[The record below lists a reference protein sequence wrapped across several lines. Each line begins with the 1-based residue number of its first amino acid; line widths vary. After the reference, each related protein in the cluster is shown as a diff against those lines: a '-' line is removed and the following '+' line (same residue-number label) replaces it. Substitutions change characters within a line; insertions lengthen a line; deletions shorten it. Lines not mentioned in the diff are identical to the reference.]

1 MSKQPIKQVV
11 IVGGGTAG
19 WLCAGVLAARLG
31 HRIGNSD
38 ESAINITLVES
49 PNIPS
54 IGVGEGSWPS
64 LRDTLQEIGIKEAEF
79 LTCCHASFKQGSTFA
94 GWRNG
99 QQDDKYQHPFTTPTG
114 YTELDIHRC
123 WQHFFHNESF
133 EQSFCLQPDICHAG
147 LAPKQSSTPE
157 YAYVLNYGYHFDAT
171 ALATLLTNHCKTS
184 LGVKHTQAHIAKVVA
199 QDSGDIE
206 ALVTENGD
214 TIKGD
219 LFIDCSGQ
227 QGLLIDKHYHVP
239 WLSVSSVLLN
249 NRAVAVQVP
258 YGSNEIEASANK
270 IASTTIATAQTCGWT
285 WDIGLQHRRGVGL
298 VYASD
303 YASEKNAESILREYV
318 AKGIPNRE
326 IENLKFRHLQFDPG
340 YRKQFWVNN
349 CIGIGMSAGFIEP
362 LEASAIAMVE
372 LGIRMLCD
380 QFPQNRHHMSHV
392 ATRYNQRFT
401 YRWERVIDFLKLHY
415 ALSERTEPYWLAQR
429 HETSIP
435 DSLNAL
441 LDLWQYQ
448 PPSRYDLIENEEI
461 FPSASYQYVLY
472 GMGFHTNSRLLDK
485 NSDMVSK
492 AFALKQ
498 RLQEGK
504 SQLLAGL
511 PTNRDLLTAI
521 SQRVEKE
528 KITTNNE
535 KKEGSRH
542 DVIGFR

>member
-1 MSKQPIKQVV
+1 M
-11 IVGGGTAG
+11 GGGTAG

-31 HRIGNSD
+31 NRSGNSD

-49 PNIPS
+49 PNVPS

-79 LTCCHASFKQGSTFA
+79 LTCCNASFKQGSTFA

-99 QQDDKYQHPFTTPTG
+99 QQNDNYQHPFTTPTG

-123 WQHFFHNESF
+123 WQQFFSNESF

-147 LAPKQSSTPE
+147 LAPKQNSTPE
-157 YAYVLNYGYHFDAT
+157 YAYVLNYGYHFDAS

-184 LGVKHTQAHIAKVVA
+184 LGVKHTQAHIANVVT
-199 QDSGDIE
+199 QDNGDIE
-206 ALVTENGD
+206 ALVTERGD

-239 WLSVSSVLLN
+239 WHSVSSVLLN
-249 NRAVAVQVP
+249 NRAVAAQVP
-258 YGSNEIEASANK
+258 YGSSDIEGSADS

-298 VYASD
+298 VYASE
-303 YASEKNAESILREYV
+303 YASEEDAESILREHL
-318 AKGIPNRE
+318 AKQLPKTE
-326 IENLKFRHLQFDPG
+326 IENLNYRHLQFDPG

-349 CIGIGMSAGFIEP
+349 CIGMGMSSGFIEP

-380 QFPQNRHHMSHV
+380 QFPQNRKHMNHV
-392 ATRYNQRFT
+392 ARRYNQRFT

-415 ALSERTEPYWLAQR
+415 VLSERTEPYWKAQR
-429 HETSIP
+429 SENSIP

-448 PPSRYDLIENEEI
+448 APSRYDLIENEEI
-461 FPSASYQYVLY
+461 FPSASYQYILY
-472 GMGFHTNSRLLDK
+472 GMGFHTNGRQLDK
-485 NSDMVSK
+485 NSDMVNK
-492 AFALKQ
+492 AFAVKQ
-498 RLQEGK
+498 SLQQGK
-504 SQLLAGL
+504 RQLLAGL

-521 SQRVEKE
+521 SHCVEKE
-528 KITTNNE
+528 TTTNNND
-535 KKEGSRH
+535 KKEGPRH

>member
-147 LAPKQSSTPE
+147 LAPKQSTTPE

-239 WLSVSSVLLN
+239 WQSVSSVLLN
-249 NRAVAVQVP
+249 NRAVVVQVP
-258 YGSNEIEASANK
+258 YVSSDLSASADN

-303 YASEKNAESILREYV
+303 YASEEDAETILREHL
-318 AKGIPNRE
+318 AKQLPKTE
-326 IENLKFRHLQFDPG
+326 IENLNYRHLQFDPG

-349 CIGIGMSAGFIEP
+349 CIGMGMSSGFIEP

-528 KITTNNE
+528 EITTNNE
-535 KKEGSRH
+535 KKEGPRH